1 MEEILFL
8 KTTRWRIHILFT
20 FYAVCG
26 FAVCAHEQSHDEK
39 VTHSILEIRYNDS
52 KTGEL
57 VVDAGEWGHYGSKSR
72 HAGESGIL
80 VHVQSVCKQPE
91 GCGPGW
97 AGCAPIEPNLVPQKK
112 WIALIRRG
120 NCSFNQKIHFATKV
134 SNASAVVLYN
144 NQSLQQD
151 DQPQVYIPQTD
162 GSLNV
167 DNTISVY
174 VNYERG
180 KNLADILDVN
190 GEVYMTIAVGRT
202 TTSPTT
208 AATNGQF
215 TANNTSVLF
224 VSISFIVLIIISLA
238 WLVFYYIQRCRYTN
252 AKERLSRRLANAAKK
267 AIAKIP
273 QRSVKLGDKELE
285 SESDQCA
292 VCIEPY
298 KLSDVIRVLPCRH
311 VFHKSC
317 VDPWLLEQRSCPMCK
332 SDILR
337 AFGMHL
343 NGSQESV
350 PQDPESGL
358 IPSSPAL
365 EEEHLST
372 SEEQGAM
379 GGVKIVLYQH
389 PSVHY
394 HEGARRFSSDP
405 ELSSEEGLGCGTSG
419 VTECHVECSNGV
431 ILHDDGLSTE
441 EPSSLAM
448 SRSRSLSRSKSLSL
462 ESIHSNDSESECNER
477 QSLMAGMEKTD
488 SSTDIGSKS
497 LRSDSGSLHHSGH
510 DLSDIS
516 EH

>member
-1 MEEILFL
+1 MTAFL
-8 KTTRWRIHILFT
+8 NTPTKWTIHILFT
-20 FYAVCG
+20 FYVMCSFAVCG
-26 FAVCAHEQSHDEK
+26 HENKHSET
-39 VTHSILEIRYNDS
+39 VTHSIIEIKYNDS
-52 KTGEL
+52 KTGDL
-57 VVDAGEWGHYGSKSR
+57 VVSSAEYGHYGTKSR
-72 HAGESGIL
+72 IDGESGVL
-80 VHVQSVCKQPE
+80 VHVQSVCKQPQ

-97 AGCAPIEPNLVPQKK
+97 AGCAPIEPNIVPHEK

-120 NCSFNQKIHFATKV
+120 NCSFNKKIHFATKV
-134 SNASAVVLYN
+134 SNASAVVFYN
-144 NQSLQQD
+144 NQSKTES
-151 DQPQVYIPQTD
+151 VYIPQTQ
-162 GSLNV
+162 GSYNV
-167 DNTISVY
+167 DNTISVF
-174 VNYERG
+174 VDLDKG
-180 KNLADILDVN
+180 KNLADILDAN
-190 GEVYMTIAVGRT
+190 GEVFMTIKVGQT

-208 AATNGQF
+208 TATNGQF

-273 QRSVKLGDKELE
+273 QRSVKFGDKELE

-332 SDILR
+332 MDILR

-394 HEGARRFSSDP
+394 LEGSRRFSSDP

-431 ILHDDGLSTE
+431 ILHDDGLSE
-441 EPSSLAM
+441 EPSLAM
-448 SRSRSLSRSKSLSL
+448 SRSRSLSRSKSLSM

-477 QSLMAGMEKTD
+477 QSLMAGMEKTE

-497 LRSDSGSLHHSGH
+497 RRRSSESSSLNHSSH
-510 DLSDIS
+510 DISDLS